1 METIVNYLIQ
11 SGLSLL
17 LFYLFYR
24 LVLRNQPSLRYN
36 RLFLLLA
43 PAVALA
49 TPLLRIPLPFV
60 AGLRVAPALP
70 TIQLPEVVVVGYY
83 EVEKTALESLSLGSV
98 LLALYTLVGLV
109 LLSRLVWQLV
119 RIQRLAAAASPLAS
133 PDAQAVILQTEAS
146 SPTFA
151 FLHYVFLSKQ
161 TYLSEKEQRQ
171 VLAHELAHVRL
182 RHTYDILYYEILTT
196 VLWFNP
202 LVWLLKEELRDVHEY
217 QADAEVLTE
226 YQPQEYSSLL
236 AKEVL
241 YQTGIPVGSYFQKP
255 QVFRRLHMLQQHG
268 RKGSLLRALLV
279 LPLLLALLVTFS
291 ANSVGAGM
299 AAPFSEA
306 PALNEILVTS
316 PAKKAAAPVAD
327 EKPGIAQVIPDEAVP
342 TGSEA
347 IPEKPAF
354 TQRAEK
360 IVAKTDTENPAAIP
374 APPEPSTTER
384 QKPYTYVEQMP
395 QFKGGDG
402 AMLQFLGRNIRYPK
416 AAQDAGVEGLVVLGF
431 VVETDGSL
439 HDITVIKSLGNGIDQ
454 EAMRVVGEMNGQWDT
469 GRQNGKP
476 VPVKYTLPIRFA
488 MK

>member
-1 METIVNYLIQ
+1 METAVNYIIQ

-24 LVLRNQPSLRYN
+24 LLLRNQPSLRYN

-49 TPLLRIPLPFV
+49 TPLIRIPLPFV
-60 AGLRVAPALP
+60 SNLPLAASLP
-70 TIQLPEVVVVGYY
+70 TFQLAEVVVTGYY
-83 EVEKTALESLSLGSV
+83 GAEKTALESLSFGSV

-109 LLSRLVWQLV
+109 LLGRLVWQLV
-119 RIQRLAAAASPLAS
+119 RIQRLAAAASTLVS
-133 PDAQAVILQTEAS
+133 PDAEAVILQTEAS

-161 TYLSEKEQRQ
+161 AYLSEKEQRQ

-182 RHTYDILYYEILTT
+182 RHTYDILYYEVLTA

-217 QADAEVLTE
+217 QADAEVLAE

-291 ANSVGAGM
+291 ANSVGVDVAALSVEEAG
-299 AAPFSEA
+299 
-306 PALNEILVTS
+306 LNKILVTA
-316 PAKKAAAPVAD
+316 PAKKVAAPAAGF
-327 EKPGIAQVIPDEAVP
+327 PEAVP
-342 TGSEA
+342 SAFQTIPGEPDSQPQQPKMAQGAAPERSTSVIERPVSLPVESETA
-347 IPEKPAF
+347 TSEK
-354 TQRAEK
+354 T
-360 IVAKTDTENPAAIP
+360 
-374 APPEPSTTER
+374 
-384 QKPYTYVEQMP
+384 KPYTYVEQMP
-395 QFKGGDG
+395 QFNGGEG
-402 AMLQFLGRNIRYPK
+402 EMLKFLGRNIHYPK
-416 AAQDAGVEGLVVLGF
+416 SAKEAGVEGLVVLSF

-439 HDITVIKSLGNGIDQ
+439 HDITVIKSLGNGTDQ
-454 EAMRVVGEMNGQWDT
+454 EAMRVVGEMDGHWT
-469 GRQNGKP
+469 AGKQNGKT
-476 VPVKYTLPIRFA
+476 VPVRYTLPIRFA